1 MEQKLNNL
9 RTRLRQCGDARLIR
23 STVTGLWLIYS
34 LSTSLN
40 AENKFQD
47 NKESV
52 QTGFQVEGDLRYTMH
67 FLKLFKGTD
76 MLKQLKK
83 RAGVQKELNEFV
95 HYKYVVY
102 YANGNWSIR
111 LIPDKGL
118 EKYPTSYLEASHDG
132 QFIYEFEPRN
142 KKIEM
147 PSATNHDLGAMN
159 TQETR
164 NSAIGKVY
172 MGKLPMRNNT
182 ILSSIWFAY
191 ASAAQI
197 SEWGEGAVEMF
208 WLESGGD
215 GKIMA
220 NFEHEQVPAQ
230 LKLLS
235 PGGLPE
241 KMIRKPAE
249 GKQMVTYEVIR
260 STNVFGIKLPME
272 FQLRVYNSKTRS
284 LKSEYYGTTELIRRI
299 QDDDVPIPPTITQPT
314 LVSDFRSLQ
323 TEANSELPDR
333 YLISNG
339 QWVGQ
344 ENIALQPDV
353 QRRRE
358 AKTAKKKFE
367 AKKKLLSYFMLTV
380 VGVGLLLL
388 VGFCKN
394 KLK

>member
-1 MEQKLNNL
+1 
-9 RTRLRQCGDARLIR
+9 
-23 STVTGLWLIYS
+23 
-34 LSTSLN
+34 
-40 AENKFQD
+40 
-47 NKESV
+47 
-52 QTGFQVEGDLRYTMH
+52 
-67 FLKLFKGTD
+67 
-76 MLKQLKK
+76 
-83 RAGVQKELNEFV
+83 
-95 HYKYVVY
+95 
-102 YANGNWSIR
+102 
-111 LIPDKGL
+111 
-118 EKYPTSYLEASHDG
+118 
-132 QFIYEFEPRN
+132 
-142 KKIEM
+142 
-147 PSATNHDLGAMN
+147 
-159 TQETR
+159 
-164 NSAIGKVY
+164 
-172 MGKLPMRNNT
+172 
-182 ILSSIWFAY
+182 
-191 ASAAQI
+191 
-197 SEWGEGAVEMF
+197 
-208 WLESGGD
+208 
-215 GKIMA
+215 
-220 NFEHEQVPAQ
+220 
-230 LKLLS
+230 
-235 PGGLPE
+235 
-241 KMIRKPAE
+241 
-249 GKQMVTYEVIR
+249 
-260 STNVFGIKLPME
+260 VFGIKLPME